1 MSEGAT
7 TQAERRRPH
16 YQGGT
21 PSQAALLERR
31 KALRTKYQRSM
42 AQVTDLARSQR
53 ELSTELGNELSQI
66 RAQADLLDDLDLREA
81 ESGLLAALT
90 RAFARRRA
98 ILQRRSVAEG
108 LLQRYET
115 ASQCLRRASAFSDE
129 LRLCALELQQQV
141 DELHAELAK
150 SEDNRLRAAEAVVSL
165 DDAIAEM
172 EDGPTAIDDG
182 TRARKL
188 DEYQFRQRSEALAL
202 ELFQA
207 AEELTRGELPPA
219 RALRDTVVELH
230 EEMARFVLGA
240 ESAINTAGR
249 RIQAL
254 GMAADAPTVVAELQ
268 TSMAELGAAMEAT
281 ERYVEQ
287 AQHLLTHVLPELNA
301 EMAARAKT
309 DNDLL
314 VDDLD
319 AISRERSRALAEQAL
334 KDAARAEV
342 ESVTRRL

>member
-1 MSEGAT
+1 MVEVTAT
-7 TQAERRRPH
+7 KRRPH
-16 YQGGT
+16 YEGGT
-21 PSQAALLERR
+21 PSQSALLERR
-31 KALRTKYQRSM
+31 KALRTRHQRSM
-42 AQVTDLARSQR
+42 AQVTDLARSQQ
-53 ELSTELGNELSQI
+53 ELSAELGNELTQMRTQAGQLDELEQ
-66 RAQADLLDDLDLREA
+66 RAA
-81 ESGLLAALT
+81 ETGLLAALT

-108 LLQRYET
+108 LLRRYET

-129 LRLCALELQQQV
+129 LRLCALELQEQV
-141 DELHAELAK
+141 DELHAELER
-150 SEDNRLRAAEAVVSL
+150 SERNRLRAAEAVVAL
-165 DDAIAEM
+165 DDAIAEI
-172 EDGPTAIDDG
+172 EPPPGG
-182 TRARKL
+182 GEEQTRERRF
-188 DEYQFRQRSEALAL
+188 DELQFRQRSEALAL

-207 AEELTRGELPPA
+207 ADDLLGQELPPA
-219 RALRDTVVELH
+219 RALRDTVMELH

-254 GMAADAPTVVAELQ
+254 GMAADAPMVVAELQ

-281 ERYVEQ
+281 EHYVEQ

-301 EMAARAKT
+301 EMAARTRT
-309 DNDLL
+309 DNDIL

-319 AISRERSRALAEQAL
+319 SISRERSRALAEQAL

-342 ESVTRRL
+342 ESVTRKL